1 MRHQLFFFLIRLDFQ
16 GLIILL
22 RVIAF
27 TPTMDFY
34 AIDRRRNAGIMMMV
48 RVLLPDVDRSN
59 AFQAD
64 SIDKL
69 KIKKEK
75 KKREEILIQKLRR

>member
-1 MRHQLFFFLIRLDFQ
+1 
-16 GLIILL
+16 
-22 RVIAF
+22 
-27 TPTMDFY
+27 
-34 AIDRRRNAGIMMMV
+34 MMV

-75 KKREEILIQKLRR
+75 KKRGNPDTKTAEMMSQGHFKQHNVRPYLRWGGHTMRN